1 MFQWSTGGITTIAT
15 WDTLSRQ
22 AIIQDTVVKR
32 SKYYSHVTIRE
43 ETHKTGNSKY
53 WNRQQ
58 RNVSNSEISNIF
70 YIHKQHAFSA
80 LTLVGWVSRRA
91 SGPQKMSNEVL
102 VWLSVWSEVDCL
114 HMVQLMPLPP
124 KIPSSLASFKSRL
137 VLPFWYWFTEVI
149 LEKRS
154 LNGCSKIAIFRLHNC
169 AVLTVNLRTNI
180 FGCGISLYLCTVSKQ
195 VCRYH

>member
-1 MFQWSTGGITTIAT
+1 MPGASSRLWNIYDNGLELQQQQQQQLLLLQQQTSLTQRDTQPCGTVRECLYTSMHAHTGGQTTWQHNVPVVHTIAT

-80 LTLVGWVSRRA
+80 LTLVGWASRRA
-91 SGPQKMSNEVL
+91 SGLQKNE
-102 VWLSVWSEVDCL
+102 
-114 HMVQLMPLPP
+114 
-124 KIPSSLASFKSRL
+124 
-137 VLPFWYWFTEVI
+137 
-149 LEKRS
+149 
-154 LNGCSKIAIFRLHNC
+154 
-169 AVLTVNLRTNI
+169 
-180 FGCGISLYLCTVSKQ
+180 
-195 VCRYH
+195 